1 MVKYSL
7 RVFFKKMKGVY
18 MKKFADFLVE
28 KRLLFFISGMIFA
41 AICLVLMF
49 FVNINYDLTAY
60 LAEDSA
66 MREGLEIMTEEFP
79 ETEIPGSFKIMFEN
93 LKESEKLK
101 VKGELEKFDGVAS
114 VTFEPG
120 SISYNTKS
128 YTLYAIN
135 TDKSDSAYVEDVLA
149 RMVKQFG
156 KNYTVHTYYNGD
168 PTNVLDVLIPLAMSI
183 LAVLLLLLCR
193 SYFEPILLVAA
204 IGVAVVMNMGTNV
217 FLESVSNMTFSI
229 AAVLQLVLS
238 IDYSIML
245 LHRYEQERELLHG
258 EDNVQAMKNAVAN
271 AVSSIA
277 SSAFTTIV
285 GFLML
290 LFMSFT
296 IGADIGLVLS
306 KGVAFSLI
314 CVFTVMPSLILWS
327 DKLLFKL
334 KKNNFKKKKAT
345 KEEVVANA

>member
-1 MVKYSL
+1 
-7 RVFFKKMKGVY
+7 
-18 MKKFADFLVE
+18 MKKLADFLVD
-28 KRLLFFISGMIFA
+28 KRLWFFIVGMVFA
-41 AICLVLMF
+41 AVCLVMML

-60 LAEDSA
+60 LAKDSA
-66 MREGLEIMTEEFP
+66 MREGLDIMTEEFP
-79 ETEIPGSFKIMFEN
+79 AMELPGSFKIMFEN

-101 VKGELEKFDGVAS
+101 VKSDLERFEGVAS

-120 SISYNTKS
+120 SISYNTKY

-135 TDKSDSAYVEDVLA
+135 TERSESAYVEDVLA
-149 RMVKQFG
+149 KMVKEFG
-156 KNYTVHTYYNGD
+156 KEYSVHTYYNGD
-168 PTNVLDVLIPLAMSI
+168 PTNVLDTLIPLALSL

-204 IGVAVVMNMGTNV
+204 IGVAVVMNMGTNII
-217 FLESVSNMTFSI
+217 FESVSNMTFSI

-271 AVSSIA
+271 AISSIA

-314 CVFTVMPSLILWS
+314 CVFTVMPALILWS

-334 KKNNFKKKKAT
+334 KKKNFSKKHTAE
-345 KEEVVANA
+345 EEVALNA

>member
-1 MVKYSL
+1 
-7 RVFFKKMKGVY
+7 
-18 MKKFADFLVE
+18 MKKLADFLVD
-28 KRLLFFISGMIFA
+28 KRLWFFIAGMVFA
-41 AICLVLMF
+41 AVCLVMML

-60 LAEDSA
+60 LAKDSA
-66 MREGLEIMTEEFP
+66 MREGLDIMTEEFP
-79 ETEIPGSFKIMFEN
+79 AMELPGSFKIMFEN

-101 VKGELEKFDGVAS
+101 VKSDLEKFEGVAS

-120 SISYNTKS
+120 SISYNTKY

-135 TDKSDSAYVEDVLA
+135 TERSESAYVEDVLA
-149 RMVKQFG
+149 KMVKEFG
-156 KNYTVHTYYNGD
+156 KEYSVHTYYNGD
-168 PTNVLDVLIPLAMSI
+168 PTNVLDTLIPLALSL

-204 IGVAVVMNMGTNV
+204 IGVAVVMNMGTNII
-217 FLESVSNMTFSI
+217 FESVSNMTFSI

-271 AVSSIA
+271 AISSIA

-334 KKNNFKKKKAT
+334 KKKNFSKKHTAE
-345 KEEVVANA
+345 EEVALNA

>member
-1 MVKYSL
+1 
-7 RVFFKKMKGVY
+7 
-18 MKKFADFLVE
+18 MKKLADFLVD
-28 KRLLFFISGMIFA
+28 KRLWFFIVGMVFA
-41 AICLVLMF
+41 AVCLVLMF

-60 LAEDSA
+60 LAKDSA
-66 MREGLEIMTEEFP
+66 MREGLDIMTEEFP
-79 ETEIPGSFKIMFEN
+79 AMELPGSFKIMFEN

-101 VKGELEKFDGVAS
+101 VKSDLEKFEGVAS
-114 VTFEPG
+114 VSFEPG
-120 SISYNTKS
+120 SISYNTKY

-135 TDKSDSAYVEDVLA
+135 TERSESAYIEDVLA
-149 RMVKQFG
+149 KMVKEFG
-156 KNYTVHTYYNGD
+156 REYSVHTYYNGD
-168 PTNVLDVLIPLAMSI
+168 PTNVLDTLIPLALSL

-204 IGVAVVMNMGTNV
+204 IGVAVVMNMGTNII
-217 FLESVSNMTFSI
+217 FESVSNMTFSI

-271 AVSSIA
+271 AISSIA

-334 KKNNFKKKKAT
+334 KKKNFSKKHTAE
-345 KEEVVANA
+345 EEVALNA

>member
-1 MVKYSL
+1 
-7 RVFFKKMKGVY
+7 
-18 MKKFADFLVE
+18 MKKLADFLVD
-28 KRLLFFISGMIFA
+28 KRLWFFIVGMVFA
-41 AICLVLMF
+41 AVCLVLMF

-60 LAEDSA
+60 LAKDSA
-66 MREGLEIMTEEFP
+66 MREGLDIMTEEFP
-79 ETEIPGSFKIMFEN
+79 AMELPGSFKIMFEN

-101 VKGELEKFDGVAS
+101 VKSDLEKFEGVAS

-120 SISYNTKS
+120 SISYNTKY

-135 TDKSDSAYVEDVLA
+135 TERSESAYVEDVLA
-149 RMVKQFG
+149 KMVKEFG
-156 KNYTVHTYYNGD
+156 KEYSVHTYYNGD
-168 PTNVLDVLIPLAMSI
+168 PTNVLDTLIPLALSL

-204 IGVAVVMNMGTNV
+204 IGVAVVMNMGTNII
-217 FLESVSNMTFSI
+217 FESVSNMTFSI

-271 AVSSIA
+271 AISSIA

-334 KKNNFKKKKAT
+334 KKKNFSKKHTAE
-345 KEEVVANA
+345 EEVALNA

>member
-1 MVKYSL
+1 
-7 RVFFKKMKGVY
+7 
-18 MKKFADFLVE
+18 MKKLADFLVD
-28 KRLLFFISGMIFA
+28 KRLWFFIAGMVFA
-41 AICLVLMF
+41 AVCLVMML

-60 LAEDSA
+60 LAKDSA
-66 MREGLEIMTEEFP
+66 MREGLDIMTEEFP
-79 ETEIPGSFKIMFEN
+79 AMELPGSFKIMFEN

-101 VKGELEKFDGVAS
+101 VKSDLEKFEGVAS

-168 PTNVLDVLIPLAMSI
+168 PTNVLDTLIPLALSL

-204 IGVAVVMNMGTNV
+204 IGVAVVMNMGTNII
-217 FLESVSNMTFSI
+217 FESVSNMTFSI

-271 AVSSIA
+271 AISSIA

-334 KKNNFKKKKAT
+334 KKKNFSKKHTAE
-345 KEEVVANA
+345 EEVALNA

>member
-1 MVKYSL
+1 
-7 RVFFKKMKGVY
+7 
-18 MKKFADFLVE
+18 MKKLADFLVD
-28 KRLLFFISGMIFA
+28 KRLWFFIVGMVFA
-41 AICLVLMF
+41 AVCLVMML

-60 LAEDSA
+60 LAKDSA
-66 MREGLEIMTEEFP
+66 MREGLDIMTEEFP
-79 ETEIPGSFKIMFEN
+79 AMELPGSFKIMFEN

-101 VKGELEKFDGVAS
+101 VKSDLEKFEGVAS

-120 SISYNTKS
+120 SISYNTKY

-135 TDKSDSAYVEDVLA
+135 TERSESAYVEDVLA
-149 RMVKQFG
+149 KMVKEFG
-156 KNYTVHTYYNGD
+156 KEYSVHTYYNGD
-168 PTNVLDVLIPLAMSI
+168 PTNVLDTLIPLALSL

-204 IGVAVVMNMGTNV
+204 IGVAVVMNMGTNII
-217 FLESVSNMTFSI
+217 FESVSNMTFSI

-271 AVSSIA
+271 AISSIA

-334 KKNNFKKKKAT
+334 KKKNFSKKHTAE
-345 KEEVVANA
+345 EEVALNA

>member
-1 MVKYSL
+1 
-7 RVFFKKMKGVY
+7 
-18 MKKFADFLVE
+18 MKKLADFLVD
-28 KRLLFFISGMIFA
+28 KRLWFFIAGMVFT
-41 AICLVLMF
+41 AICFVLMF
-49 FVNINYDLTAY
+49 FVNINYDLTVY

-66 MREGLEIMTEEFP
+66 MREGLDIMQEEFP
-79 ETEIPGSFKIMFEN
+79 EMELPGTFKIMFEN

-101 VKGELEKFDGVAS
+101 VKGELEEFDGVSS

-135 TDKSDSAYVEDVLA
+135 TEESASSYVEDVLS
-149 RMVKQFG
+149 RMVKEFG
-156 KNYTVHTYYNGD
+156 KEYTVHTYYNGD
-168 PTNVLDVLIPLAMSI
+168 PTNVLDILIPLALSL

-217 FLESVSNMTFSI
+217 IFESVSNMTFSI

-245 LHRYEQERELLHG
+245 LHRYEQEREKLEG
-258 EDNVQAMKNAVAN
+258 RDNVQAMKNAVEN
-271 AVSSIA
+271 AASSIA

-296 IGADIGLVLS
+296 IGTDIGLVLS

-334 KKNNFKKKKAT
+334 KKKNFGKKHT
-345 KEEVVANA
+345 EEEEVAVNA

>member
-1 MVKYSL
+1 MVK
-7 RVFFKKMKGVY
+7 
-18 MKKFADFLVE
+18 E
-28 KRLLFFISGMIFA
+28 
-41 AICLVLMF
+41 
-49 FVNINYDLTAY
+49 
-60 LAEDSA
+60 
-66 MREGLEIMTEEFP
+66 
-79 ETEIPGSFKIMFEN
+79 
-93 LKESEKLK
+93 
-101 VKGELEKFDGVAS
+101 
-114 VTFEPG
+114 
-120 SISYNTKS
+120 
-128 YTLYAIN
+128 
-135 TDKSDSAYVEDVLA
+135 
-149 RMVKQFG
+149 FG
-156 KNYTVHTYYNGD
+156 KEYSVHTYYNGD
-168 PTNVLDVLIPLAMSI
+168 PTNVLDTLIPLALSL

-204 IGVAVVMNMGTNV
+204 IGVAVVMNMGTNII
-217 FLESVSNMTFSI
+217 FESVSNMTFSI

-271 AVSSIA
+271 AISSIA

-334 KKNNFKKKKAT
+334 KKKNFSKKHTAE
-345 KEEVVANA
+345 EEVALNA

>member
-1 MVKYSL
+1 
-7 RVFFKKMKGVY
+7 
-18 MKKFADFLVE
+18 MKKLADFLVD
-28 KRLLFFISGMIFA
+28 KRLWFFIVGMVFA
-41 AICLVLMF
+41 AVCLVMMF

-60 LAEDSA
+60 LAKDSA
-66 MREGLEIMTEEFP
+66 MREGLDIMTEEFP
-79 ETEIPGSFKIMFEN
+79 AMELPGSFKIMFEN

-101 VKGELEKFDGVAS
+101 VKSDLEKFEGVAS

-120 SISYNTKS
+120 SISYNTKY

-135 TDKSDSAYVEDVLA
+135 TERSESAYVEDVLA
-149 RMVKQFG
+149 KMVKEFG
-156 KNYTVHTYYNGD
+156 KEYSVHTYYNGD
-168 PTNVLDVLIPLAMSI
+168 PTNVLDTLIPLALSL

-204 IGVAVVMNMGTNV
+204 IGVAVVMNMGTNII
-217 FLESVSNMTFSI
+217 FESVSNMTFSI

-271 AVSSIA
+271 AISSIA

-334 KKNNFKKKKAT
+334 KKKNFSKKHTAE
-345 KEEVVANA
+345 EEVALNA

>member
-1 MVKYSL
+1 
-7 RVFFKKMKGVY
+7 
-18 MKKFADFLVE
+18 MKKLADFLVD
-28 KRLLFFISGMIFA
+28 KRLWFFIAGMVFA
-41 AICLVLMF
+41 AVCLVMML

-60 LAEDSA
+60 LAKDSA
-66 MREGLEIMTEEFP
+66 MREGLDIMTEEFP
-79 ETEIPGSFKIMFEN
+79 AMELPGSFKIMFEN

-101 VKGELEKFDGVAS
+101 VKSDLEKFEGVAS

-120 SISYNTKS
+120 SISYNTKY

-135 TDKSDSAYVEDVLA
+135 TERSESAYVEDVLA
-149 RMVKQFG
+149 KMVKEFG
-156 KNYTVHTYYNGD
+156 KEYSVHTYYNGD
-168 PTNVLDVLIPLAMSI
+168 PTNVLDTLIPLALSL

-204 IGVAVVMNMGTNV
+204 IGVAVVMNMGTNII
-217 FLESVSNMTFSI
+217 FESVSNMTFSI

-258 EDNVQAMKNAVAN
+258 EDNVLAMKNAVAN
-271 AVSSIA
+271 AISSIA

-314 CVFTVMPSLILWS
+314 CVFTVMPALILWS

-334 KKNNFKKKKAT
+334 KKKNFSKKHTAE
-345 KEEVVANA
+345 EEVALNA

>member
-1 MVKYSL
+1 
-7 RVFFKKMKGVY
+7 
-18 MKKFADFLVE
+18 MKKLADFLVD
-28 KRLLFFISGMIFA
+28 KRLWFFIVGMVFA
-41 AICLVLMF
+41 AVCLVMMF

-60 LAEDSA
+60 LAKDSA
-66 MREGLEIMTEEFP
+66 MREGLDIMTEEFP
-79 ETEIPGSFKIMFEN
+79 AMELPGSFKIMFEN

-101 VKGELEKFDGVAS
+101 VKSDLERFEGVAS

-120 SISYNTKS
+120 SISYNTKY

-135 TDKSDSAYVEDVLA
+135 TERSESAYVEDVLA
-149 RMVKQFG
+149 KMVKEFG
-156 KNYTVHTYYNGD
+156 KEYSVHTYYNGD
-168 PTNVLDVLIPLAMSI
+168 PTNVLDTLIPLALSL

-204 IGVAVVMNMGTNV
+204 IGVAVVMNMGTNII
-217 FLESVSNMTFSI
+217 FESVSNMTFSI

-271 AVSSIA
+271 AISSIA

-314 CVFTVMPSLILWS
+314 CVFTVMPALILWS

-334 KKNNFKKKKAT
+334 KKKNFSKKHTAE
-345 KEEVVANA
+345 EEVALNA

>member
-1 MVKYSL
+1 
-7 RVFFKKMKGVY
+7 
-18 MKKFADFLVE
+18 MKKLADFLVD
-28 KRLLFFISGMIFA
+28 KRLWFFIVGMVFA
-41 AICLVLMF
+41 AVCLVMML

-60 LAEDSA
+60 LAKDSA
-66 MREGLEIMTEEFP
+66 MREGLDVMTEEFP
-79 ETEIPGSFKIMFEN
+79 TMELPGSFKIMFEN

-101 VKGELEKFDGVAS
+101 VKSDLEKFEGVAS

-120 SISYNTKS
+120 SISYNTKY

-135 TDKSDSAYVEDVLA
+135 TERSESAYVEDVLA
-149 RMVKQFG
+149 KMVKEFG
-156 KNYTVHTYYNGD
+156 KEYSVHTYYNGD
-168 PTNVLDVLIPLAMSI
+168 PTNVLDTLIPLALSL

-204 IGVAVVMNMGTNV
+204 IGVAVVMNMGTNII
-217 FLESVSNMTFSI
+217 FESVSNMTFSI

-271 AVSSIA
+271 AISSIA

-314 CVFTVMPSLILWS
+314 CVFTVMPALILWS

-334 KKNNFKKKKAT
+334 KKKNFSKKHTAE
-345 KEEVVANA
+345 EEVALNA